1 MSSIRSAADFNE
13 LINAIAPIVAE
24 RVSNRP
30 ENMHKLLIHTGQ
42 ALTPNPYAVV
52 VDQQFVDALRA
63 VVGDDIDAQYWTGVY
78 LRRFSRAM
86 HNELIRSI
94 KSACPFSSSRALRAA
109 TTSTRASFL
118 SQ

>member
-1 MSSIRSAADFNE
+1 MSSIRSAADFNK

-24 RVSNRP
+24 RASDRP

-42 ALTPNPYAVV
+42 ALTPDPYAVI
-52 VDQQFVDALRA
+52 VDQQF
-63 VVGDDIDAQYWTGVY
+63 VGDDIDAQYWTGVY
-78 LRRFSRAM
+78 LRRCSRAM
-86 HNELIRSI
+86 TNELIRSI
-94 KSACPFSSSRALRAA
+94 KSACPFSSERALKAA